1 MSQNEI
7 KNKPEKR
14 VYKYRLYLDSNDL
27 TKEKEAAINDELY
40 RANALWNR
48 LVKINQENWV
58 DFYELRKNASTECTN
73 LCEQIEALDNELYGD
88 EGLFKKTLKEARNTA
103 NSRNKNHP
111 LLVPVYDQIK
121 SC

>member
-48 LVKINQENWV
+48 LVTINQENWV
-58 DFYELRKNASTECTN
+58 DFYELRKNASTECTK
-73 LCEQIEALDNELYGD
+73 LCEQIEALN
-88 EGLFKKTLKEARNTA
+88 N
-103 NSRNKNHP
+103 
-111 LLVPVYDQIK
+111 
-121 SC
+121 